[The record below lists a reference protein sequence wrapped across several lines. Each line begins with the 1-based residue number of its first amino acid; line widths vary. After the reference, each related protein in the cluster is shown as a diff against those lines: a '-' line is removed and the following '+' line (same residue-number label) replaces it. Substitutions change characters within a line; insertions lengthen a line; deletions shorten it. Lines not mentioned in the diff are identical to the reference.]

1 MIQSFKINEE
11 DIRAAYKQGEDAI
24 VDLFIQMKA
33 MMEAMEARIQVL
45 EDRLAKN
52 SSNSGKPP
60 SSDGYQKPAPKSLR
74 KRHGRKSGGQT
85 GHQGNTLRAVE
96 KPDEIKVHSIHVCK
110 ECERSLEEVEIRH
123 HEKRQV
129 FDLPPLTIMV
139 TEYRAEVKICPNCG
153 MRNKADFPAGVDQ
166 PVQYGPKIKAQMVY
180 FNQYQLLPLERL
192 VETMQDLYGIGP
204 SEATVIAACQE
215 AAQKIKP
222 GLEDIKEH
230 LIRKEP
236 VVQFDETGVRVDGKL
251 HWLHSVSTEEL
262 TYYVIHAKRGQK
274 AMDEINVLPN
284 MRGRAIHDGWP
295 SYFKYD
301 VRHGLCNAHHLRRLI
316 FLEERYPQTWATEMI
331 KLLVEIKE
339 AVEKAREN
347 QQTCLTKM
355 RLSDFEN
362 RYDLLVETGL
372 KSNPFPKPVKGE
384 PKKRGRPK
392 QTPAQNLLNAFKT
405 HKAFVLAFMYDFR
418 VPFDN
423 NLAERDLRMMKVKLK
438 ISGCFR
444 TLQGADTFCLI
455 RGFIST
461 TRKNGMCVL
470 ETLRQVFDGKS
481 YLPELLFPG

>member
-1 MIQSFKINEE
+1 MTPSLKITEE
-11 DIRAAYKQGEDAI
+11 DIRATYKKGEDAI
-24 VDLFIQMKA
+24 VDLFMQMKV
-33 MMEAMEARIQVL
+33 MMDTMEARIKVL

-52 SSNSGKPP
+52 SSNSSKPP

-96 KPDEIKVHSIHVCK
+96 KPDEIKVHPIHVCK

-123 HEKRQV
+123 YEKRQV
-129 FDLPPLTIMV
+129 FDLPPVKIMV

-153 MRNKADFPAGVDQ
+153 MRNKADFPAGVTQ
-166 PVQYGPKIKAQMVY
+166 PVQYGSKIKAQMVY

-444 TLQGADTFCLI
+444 TPQGADTFCLI
-455 RGFIST
+455 RGYIST
-461 TRKNGMCVL
+461 TRKNGKCVL
-470 ETLRQVFDGKS
+470 DTLRQVFDGKP
-481 YLPELLFPG
+481 YFPEFIFSG